1 MLGDFSHKYWLFV
14 DIRKTGCYHPL
25 GAVDSSTEARRV
37 NTKPPQQSNTGSQP
51 TVGTRLEQVC
61 DAFES
66 RWRRALTGKS
76 GRPEI
81 ERFLDG
87 IAAEERWAFLR
98 ELILTD
104 QQYRELAGEVVAAGE
119 YEQRFPEFTEFIPTL
134 FRTMPS
140 LERIRDYR
148 LLEVIGRGGMGVV
161 YKARHMRLGKTR
173 AVKVLARH
181 LLDNQEALER
191 FRLEVEN
198 CGRLD
203 HPNIVQALDAGE
215 ESDVHFLV
223 MEFVEGWDLT
233 KLVGSGE
240 PLPVE
245 AACELIR
252 QASVGLQHAHDNFLV
267 HRDIKPSNL
276 MLSQNGSVKILDL
289 GLARFIAEQ
298 QPETRLTMSSAPMGT
313 CDYMAPEQWA
323 DASSVDIRAD
333 IYSLGCT
340 LYYVLTGR
348 PPYSGEDHKSLVQK
362 QLAHQR
368 APVPSVLDTRPDVP
382 DELQY
387 VIERM
392 MAKEPDDRY
401 WEPAEVVEDIEEF
414 AQPSSVQSLVSSLAE
429 PGIHRDVPTD
439 PHIPS
444 LSSDTRKSSRRR
456 RKRRRPW
463 AKPWY
468 RHPAWIAAVV
478 LLAALALTLI
488 YVLRPQRAP
497 DSLVRDIETLPG
509 LNGQWWFDEMPW
521 YTPFARAAVARELR
535 TEDAGAVL
543 GENVEGYLDSNVVQ
557 VQTWL
562 GKAVDRCR
570 DSLSERQIGLL
581 DELIAVSSERL
592 EDEELNERLRK
603 SYDAFVGDRDTWTA
617 NDLYTRAV
625 LEHKL
630 AELSNDAEMADR
642 AIASYDAALV
652 EYDQLKP
659 SESALGLLCQ
669 ADSARLCFSVLSD
682 YDEAS
687 RRFRAA
693 LTPDAPLLFQAE
705 TRAAFGH
712 ASRKAGQYKD
722 EEFERAK
729 QQLAESQKIDRGHPL
744 LAHVCERYAWSLMD
758 RWNVQKAKS
767 EFETAYSIRHI
778 NWNEGKGN
786 AFASIYVFHNS
797 HGLAMAQR
805 YLGNVANTEAKYTE
819 LIAKI
824 KIELEEGEKQKNPPP
839 GHQRYLRDLR
849 ERLTNSKER
858 WADCVLY
865 HEAASGPEL
874 ERLER
879 ASILYQEATDDA
891 DELGARV
898 VHAFKQCMVLALMGE
913 TKAAREQFEQA
924 REQSIIGERS
934 KRVDVVRSL
943 AESILEYKEAE
954 DPSTGHAKLRQFL
967 IQQCDLNPY
976 EQLRRETLE
985 LQLLC
990 AELLLRS
997 ELQPPNGQT
1006 NLPEDLT
1013 RLETL
1018 LENFT
1023 GHLKEHSA
1031 VDDMLPFL
1039 RRFYDLAISVVGDTQ
1054 PVDSVRAA
1062 RLILAARGPG
1072 YGGSTRAVRVLF
1084 HLHDNDGLVVVL
1096 LPDGT
1101 NAAFRLDGIGR
1112 RQVKQNGR
1120 DKSGTQDLSL
1130 PEPLIELVLQHQ
1142 SAGSEI
1148 ECLWSDAQCWP
1159 DSQEHLALT
1168 IEDFSFVEL
1177 LGKVTVQ

>member
-1 MLGDFSHKYWLFV
+1 MPVDFDLKCRLFV
-14 DIRKTGCYHPL
+14 DTPNTGCYYPF
-25 GAVDSSTEARRV
+25 GVVYSASEARGV
-37 NTKPPQQSNTGSQP
+37 NTNPPQQSDTGSQAS
-51 TVGTRLEQVC
+51 VGTRLEQVC

-66 RWRRALTGKS
+66 QWRRALAGKS
-76 GRPEI
+76 GRPKI
-81 ERFLDG
+81 EPFLDG
-87 IAAEERWAFLR
+87 IVAEERWAFLR

-119 YEQRFPEFTEFIPTL
+119 YEQRFPEFSEFIPTL

-181 LLDNQEALER
+181 LLDNPEAVER

-233 KLVGSGE
+233 KLVQSGV

-298 QPETRLTMSSAPMGT
+298 QPQTRLTMSSAPMGT
-313 CDYMAPEQWA
+313 CDYMAPEQWS

-340 LYYVLTGR
+340 LYYVLTAQ
-348 PPYSGEDHKSLVQK
+348 PPFSGENQKSLVQK

-368 APVPSVLDTRPDVP
+368 APVPSVLEARPDVP
-382 DELQY
+382 DELQD

-392 MAKEPDDRY
+392 MAKDPDDRY
-401 WEPAEVVEDIEEF
+401 REPAEVVEDIEEF
-414 AQPSSVQSLVSSLAE
+414 AQPSSVQSLVSSLAAS
-429 PGIHRDVPTD
+429 GVHRDVPTD

-444 LSSDTRKSSRRR
+444 LSSDTKKSSRR
-456 RKRRRPW
+456 RKRRRVW

-468 RHPAWIAAVV
+468 RHPAWIASVA
-478 LLAALALTLI
+478 LLVALALTLFF
-488 YVLRPQRAP
+488 VLRPRHAP
-497 DSLVRDIETLPG
+497 DGLVRDVATLPG

-521 YTPFARAAVARELR
+521 YTPFARVAVAHRLR
-535 TEDAGAVL
+535 TEDAEAVL
-543 GENVEGYLDSNVVQ
+543 GENAEGYLDSNVVR
-557 VQTWL
+557 VQMWL

-570 DSLSERQIGLL
+570 GSLSERQIRLL

-592 EDEELNERLRK
+592 EDKELKERLQQ
-603 SYDAFVGDRDTWTA
+603 SYDTFVQGDHAWTA
-617 NDLYTRAV
+617 DDVYTRGV

-630 AELSNDAEMADR
+630 AELSNDVGIAKQ

-652 EYDQLKP
+652 EYDKAEGAQ
-659 SESALGLLCQ
+659 SAIALLCR
-669 ADSARLCFSVLSD
+669 ADSARLCSSVLSD
-682 YDEAS
+682 YEDAF

-693 LTPDAPLLFQAE
+693 LAPDAPVLFEVE
-705 TRAAFGH
+705 TRAAFGQ
-712 ASRKAGQYKD
+712 ASRKAGDYRD

-729 QQLAESQKIDRGHPL
+729 THAQESKQIGEGHPL

-758 RWNVQKAKS
+758 RWNVRKAQR
-767 EFETAYSIRHI
+767 EFETAYSIRHL

-786 AFASIYVFHNS
+786 PFASIYEFHNL

-805 YLGNVANTEAKYTE
+805 YLGNVANAETKYTE
-819 LIAKI
+819 LIVKI
-824 KIELEEGEKQKNPPP
+824 KNELVEGEKQENPPP

-858 WADCVLY
+858 LADCVLY
-865 HEAASGPEL
+865 REAASNADV

-879 ASILYQEATDDA
+879 AGVLYREATDEA
-891 DELGARV
+891 DDLAAKV
-898 VHAFKQCMVLALMGE
+898 VHAFKQSVVLALMGDVK
-913 TKAAREQFEQA
+913 TARAQFEQA
-924 REQSIIGERS
+924 RQQGIIGERS
-934 KRVDVVRSL
+934 KRADVMRSL
-943 AESILEYKEAE
+943 AESVLEYKEAE
-954 DPSTGHAKLRQFL
+954 DPSTAHASLRQFL
-967 IQQCDLNPY
+967 IQQCHLNPY

-985 LQLLC
+985 LQLFC

-997 ELQPPNGQT
+997 ELASPEEQANA
-1006 NLPEDLT
+1006 PEDL
-1013 RLETL
+1013 RYLETL
-1018 LENFT
+1018 LESFT
-1023 GHLKEHSA
+1023 SHLNQHSA

-1039 RRFYDLAISVVGDTQ
+1039 RRFYDLAISVLGSTE
-1054 PVDSVRAA
+1054 PVDPVRAG
-1062 RLILAARGPG
+1062 RLILASRGPAHS
-1072 YGGSTRAVRVLF
+1072 GSTGSVRVLF
-1084 HLHDNDGLVVVL
+1084 HLHENDGLVVL
-1096 LPDGT
+1096 LSPDGT
-1101 NAAFRLDGIGR
+1101 NAAFRLDGFGR

-1120 DKSGTQDLSL
+1120 DKSGTRDLSL
-1130 PEPLIELVLQHQ
+1130 PASLVQIVSQHH
-1142 SAGSEI
+1142 SAGDEI
-1148 ECLWSDAQCWP
+1148 ECVWSDAQCWA
-1159 DSQEHLALT
+1159 DTQAHLALT
-1168 IEDFSFVEL
+1168 VEDFPFVEL
-1177 LGKVTVQ
+1177 LDKGAVR